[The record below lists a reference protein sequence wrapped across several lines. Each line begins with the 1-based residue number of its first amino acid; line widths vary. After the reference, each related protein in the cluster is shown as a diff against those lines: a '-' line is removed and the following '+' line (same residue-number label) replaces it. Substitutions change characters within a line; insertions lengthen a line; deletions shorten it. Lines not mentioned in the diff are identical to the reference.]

1 MTDTG
6 DENITSGAAEF
17 YLATVV
23 QVATTGI
30 RIQLDGESQALEKPY
45 RRIYTVRTGD
55 RVLVLKMNGTFI
67 VIGPLYPSR

>member
-6 DENITSGAAEF
+6 DKNITSGAAEF

>member
-6 DENITSGAAEF
+6 DKNITSGAAEF

-30 RIQLDGESQALEKPY
+30 RIQLDGQSQALEKPY

>member
-6 DENITSGAAEF
+6 EKNITSGAAEF
-17 YLATVV
+17 YLATVI
-23 QVATTGI
+23 QVTTTGI
-30 RIQLDGESQALEKPY
+30 RIQLDGDSQALEKSY

-55 RVLVLKMNGTFI
+55 RVLVLKMSGTYI